1 MIIIDQIKSHPW
13 LAGGAVAVV
22 VVIMIMR
29 HNAVGGGSEA
39 VATGDPN
46 ADNLAIAQLQ
56 AQTQIAGI
64 NAGAQASAAHDDASY
79 HAMMLTHSSV
89 DLANTLNAEVQL
101 SGIGASADV
110 AKQTNTL
117 SAQVAQANL
126 TTQQNLA
133 QIQSNTVVQTNAQ
146 LVDVL
151 NKQTA
156 ATTTIATQSTWD
168 KLFG

>member
-1 MIIIDQIKSHPW
+1 MIIVDQVRAHPW
-13 LAGGAVAVV
+13 LAGGAIALAVLYFV
-22 VVIMIMR
+22 MR
-29 HNAVGGGSEA
+29 NSAAGGGSEA

-56 AQTQIAGI
+56 AQTQVAGI
-64 NAGAQASAAHDDASY
+64 NAGAQASANQNDASL
-79 HAMMLTHSSV
+79 HAMQLQQSSV
-89 DLANTLNAEVQL
+89 DLANSLNAEVQL

-110 AKQTNTL
+110 AKQSNSL
-117 SAQVAQANL
+117 AASVAMANL

-133 QIQSNTVVQTNAQ
+133 QIQSNTVVQTNAA

-156 ATTTIATQSTWD
+156 ATTQIATQSWWD
-168 KLFG
+168 KTFG